1 MILRL
6 DTYNNQVCSFTP
18 RLSWAIFL
26 RQPTL
31 AHFKREL
38 RTENFPKGLDQAYVF
53 FPVAAK
59 VVALLTGQSY
69 ERVVIQILEGPDED
83 QNGLARQI
91 LDLVICAENPL
102 FWKEI

>member
-1 MILRL
+1 MFLYAKIVLGNL
-6 DTYNNQVCSFTP
+6 FAPTHTGSFQE
-18 RLSWAIFL
+18 RAQNRKLSE
-26 RQPTL
+26 RPGSGV
-31 AHFKREL
+31 R
-38 RTENFPKGLDQAYVF
+38 F